1 MDQDSFRLLLQTQ
14 KSGSS
19 ASLSGRTSKP
29 KTIDASQ
36 PAFKPR
42 KGGGNDYAEV
52 EAVLDEFEKR
62 NADNADK
69 DDVERKRKYLGGDS
83 EHSILVKGL
92 DVALLEANKAKAVAV
107 SNEDDDILEEA
118 FAGTP
123 ISPPESNSVPRKRT
137 REEIVR
143 ELKEKRGQ
151 TQTTGNNTTVKSA
164 EGEAKVLEEAKK
176 VGKFRPIGFKPIA
189 EEKPK
194 KKKVKGEVKDG
205 ERKKKKRKVDG
216 EQSGAITGNVDSH
229 APLLPDASNP
239 PELLIP
245 QATVTVP
252 MPPSLEPE
260 PLPEEFD
267 IFADVEEYEGLDLRE
282 EEEEDNA
289 KQIAELGAT
298 VAGSSSSAIP
308 RWVDMD
314 EDEIEPPQNESST
327 SQPRLPLRKSGPP
340 SPGRNTTS
348 HLLEE
353 GEMEEG
359 REVDPF
365 AAAREFSSTFH

>member
-1 MDQDSFRLLLQTQ
+1 M
-14 KSGSS
+14 KSE
-19 ASLSGRTSKP
+19 AHQ
-29 KTIDASQ
+29 SQ
-36 PAFKPR
+36 
-42 KGGGNDYAEV
+42 V
-52 EAVLDEFEKR
+52 EQ
-62 NADNADK
+62 
-69 DDVERKRKYLGGDS
+69 KRKYLGGDS

-92 DVALLEANKAKAVAV
+92 DMALLEANKAKASAV
-107 SNEDDDILEEA
+107 SNEDDDILEET

-151 TQTTGNNTTVKSA
+151 TQTTGNNTSVKSA
-164 EGEAKVLEEAKK
+164 EEEAKVLEEAKK

-205 ERKKKKRKVDG
+205 ERKKKKRKVDE
-216 EQSGAITGNVDSH
+216 EQNSAIAENVDSH
-229 APLLPDASNP
+229 APLLPNASNP
-239 PELLIP
+239 PELLKP
-245 QATVTVP
+245 EVTVTVP
-252 MPPSLEPE
+252 TPPSLEPE
-260 PLPEEFD
+260 PLPEEFN

-289 KQIAELGAT
+289 RQIAELGAT
-298 VAGSSSSAIP
+298 VDGSSSSAIP

-314 EDEIEPPQNESST
+314 EDDLPIQPPQNESST
-327 SQPRLPLRKSGPP
+327 SQPRLPLRESGPP
-340 SPGRNTTS
+340 SHGRNTTS

-353 GEMEEG
+353 GEMEEEEKSI
-359 REVDPF
+359 RLRPLESSALPSIKDF
-365 AAAREFSSTFH
+365 LAMQEAAETEEKRKKRKEKKRAKVNK